1 MSKIFLFDIDGT
13 LTPSRQKINENFK
26 TFFDDFCK
34 RNLVCFVTGSDKP
47 KTIEQIGHDTFNLAL
62 YSFNCAGNEL
72 WEKDKLIQRNLW
84 DVPAELLYALETIV
98 HNSPFVHKTGNH
110 IEKRVGMVNVSIPG
124 RNCTIEQRREYVR
137 WDKET
142 NNRETILNKLNA
154 RFPGMFDIYIAGET
168 GIDIFPV
175 GKGKIQALGYLDV
188 IYPEHKFYYFG
199 DQIKPCY
206 NDYDIAMKCDH
217 SYKVKTWL
225 DTYEILSY
233 FEQCGVCR

>member
-13 LTPSRQKINENFK
+13 ITPSRQKINENFK
-26 TFFDDFCK
+26 LFFEDFCK
-34 RNLVCFVTGSDKP
+34 RNMVCFVTGSDKP
-47 KTIEQIGHDTFNLAL
+47 KTIEQIGGDTFNLAL

-72 WEKDKLIQRNLW
+72 WKKDKLIQRNLW
-84 DVPAELLYALETIV
+84 DVPAELLYELETII

-124 RNCTIEQRREYVR
+124 RKCTIEQRREYVI

-142 NNRETILNKLNA
+142 NDRETILNKLNVK
-154 RFPGMFDIYIAGET
+154 FPGMFDIYIGGET

-175 GKGKIQALGYLDV
+175 GKGKIQALEYLDV
-188 IYPEHKFYYFG
+188 IYPEYKFYYFG
-199 DQIKPCY
+199 DQIKPGY

-217 SYKVKTWL
+217 NYKVKTWL
-225 DTYEILSY
+225 DTYEILNY